1 MGIAKPFD
9 RCKCRAMPMT
19 FDERMEKY
27 FSREPVVHP
36 SAFVA
41 PTAVVTGDVTL
52 EEESS
57 VWYQSVLRGD
67 INRIHIG
74 PRSNVQDGCVV
85 HLADDYPTLV
95 GELVTVGHKAIL
107 HACTVDNEV
116 LIGMG
121 AIILDGV
128 EIGPRCIIGAG
139 ALVTMHKKIPAGSL
153 VLGSP
158 AKIVKKLD
166 LQEQASI
173 KTWAE
178 KYILVSRR
186 FLQREQAKAK
196 KGGQSTE
203 ADHS

>member
-1 MGIAKPFD
+1 MGVAKPFR
-9 RCKCRAMPMT
+9 RCKSRAMPMT
-19 FDERMEKY
+19 FDERIQKY
-27 FSREPVVHP
+27 FEREPKIHP

-74 PRSNVQDGCVV
+74 PRSNIQDGSVV
-85 HLADDYPTLV
+85 HLADEYPTVV

-121 AIILDGV
+121 AIVLDGV
-128 EIGPRCIIGAG
+128 EIGPRSIIGAG

-158 AKIVKKLD
+158 AKIVKQLD

-186 FLQREQAKAK
+186 FLQREQEKAAKA
-196 KGGQSTE
+196 S
-203 ADHS
+203 